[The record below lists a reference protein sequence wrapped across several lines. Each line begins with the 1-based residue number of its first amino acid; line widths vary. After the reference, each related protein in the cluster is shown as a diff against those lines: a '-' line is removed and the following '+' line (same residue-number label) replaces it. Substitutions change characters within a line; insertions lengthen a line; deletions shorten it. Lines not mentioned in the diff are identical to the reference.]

1 MNWLTWRRCVFNYCQ
16 HAADITDRKV
26 ATSAED
32 NRQETQQAILQELLA
47 TLKEEANRLD
57 DDVWMYEFPRCT
69 YR

>member
-1 MNWLTWRRCVFNYCQ
+1 MCNCADLVIVIGDA
-16 HAADITDRKV
+16 AADLSDRKV

-32 NRQETQQAILQELLA
+32 NRQETQQAILQELLS

-57 DDVWMYEFPRCT
+57 DDVWMYEHPRCT